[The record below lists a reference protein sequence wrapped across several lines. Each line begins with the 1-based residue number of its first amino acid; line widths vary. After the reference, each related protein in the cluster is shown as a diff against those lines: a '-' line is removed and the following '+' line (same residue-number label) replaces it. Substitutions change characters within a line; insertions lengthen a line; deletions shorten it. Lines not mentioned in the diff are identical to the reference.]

1 MDSKFFRLPTKP
13 NLVGPVQHAAP
24 VDIREFSERQE
35 FPAPDSRYKG
45 WPGPMSDARVVTDYA
60 PHCQSNIPTGSQFPT
75 KVWMQKHGDKI
86 LEFSRRQSGLR
97 MGSFLPYDNSVVPPP
112 ALKVVCKPGEC
123 MRFVTN
129 APGGI
134 GMEREGAACPELFGT
149 FERDTRG
156 APRQPRNE
164 YLTSRFEGGR
174 NSPRG

>member
-13 NLVGPVQHAAP
+13 NFVGPVQHAAP
-24 VDIREFSERQE
+24 VDIREFTERQE

-60 PHCQSNIPTGSQFPT
+60 PHCQSHIPAGSQFPT
-75 KVWMQKHGDKI
+75 KVWMQKHGDEI
-86 LEFSRRQSGLR
+86 LQFSRKQTGLR
-97 MGSFLPYDNSVVPPP
+97 MGSFLPYDNSVVPP
-112 ALKVVCKPGEC
+112 AAMKVVCKPGEC
-123 MRFVTN
+123 MRIVTN

-149 FERDTRG
+149 FERDTTG
-156 APRQPRNE
+156 APRQGRPQ

>member
-13 NLVGPVQHAAP
+13 NFVGPVQHAAP
-24 VDIREFSERQE
+24 VDIREFTERQE

-60 PHCQSNIPTGSQFPT
+60 PHCQSNIPAGSQFPT
-75 KVWMQKHGDKI
+75 KVWMQKHGDEI
-86 LEFSRRQSGLR
+86 LQFSRKQTGLR
-97 MGSFLPYDNSVVPPP
+97 MGSFLPYDNSVVPP
-112 ALKVVCKPGEC
+112 AAMKVVCKPGEC
-123 MRFVTN
+123 MRIVTN

-149 FERDTRG
+149 FERDTTG
-156 APRQPRNE
+156 APRQGRPQ